1 MTKINLSG
9 LMNVADADLV
19 NTLQP
24 DMASVMLAPGHRHS
38 VGIMTAMQIREQLDK
53 NIPLYGVFEAQ
64 NVMDILTFF
73 DNGVIQGVQLPSQTT
88 EDAVTLLHDR
98 SVPVIQ
104 VREPVEVMLEAV
116 ADSIV
121 IDTAAEIGTSFD
133 WQSVPPKPLRNKPI
147 MLTGDW
153 TVDNLQTAMTQV
165 QPEWVAIATA
175 VEVDGVKDLA
185 LLSQLVTI
193 AHQN

>member
-9 LMNVADADLV
+9 LLNVADADLV

-24 DMASVMLAPGHRHS
+24 DMASVILASGHRYS

-53 NIPLYGVFEAQ
+53 NIPLYGVFDDQ

-98 SVPVIQ
+98 GVPVIQ
-104 VREPVEVMLEAV
+104 VREPVEVMLEAA
-116 ADSIV
+116 ADIIL
-121 IDTAAEIGTSFD
+121 IDTAATIETSFD
-133 WQSVPPKPLRNKPI
+133 WQSVPPKPLRKKPI
-147 MLTGDW
+147 MLAGDW
-153 TVDNLQTAMTQV
+153 TVDNLQTVMTQV
-165 QPEWVAIATA
+165 QPEWVAIATD
-175 VEVDGVKDLA
+175 VEGDGVKNPT

>member
-9 LMNVADADLV
+9 LLNVADADLV

-24 DMASVMLAPGHRHS
+24 DMASVILAPGHRYS

-53 NIPLYGVFEAQ
+53 NIPLYGVFDDQ

-98 SVPVIQ
+98 GVPVIQ
-104 VREPVEVMLEAV
+104 VREPVEVMLEAA
-116 ADSIV
+116 ADIIL
-121 IDTAAEIGTSFD
+121 IDTAATIETSFD
-133 WQSVPPKPLRNKPI
+133 WQSVPPKPLRKKPI
-147 MLTGDW
+147 MLAGDL
-153 TVDNLQTAMTQV
+153 TVDNLQTVMTQV
-165 QPEWVAIATA
+165 QPEWVAIAAA
-175 VEVDGVKDLA
+175 VEGDGVKNPT

>member
-104 VREPVEVMLEAV
+104 VREPVEVTLEAV

-133 WQSVPPKPLRNKPI
+133 WQSVPPKPLRKKPI

>member
-104 VREPVEVMLEAV
+104 VRQPVEVMLETV
-116 ADSIV
+116 ADIIV
-121 IDTAAEIGTSFD
+121 IDTALRLRHLLIGNQYHPSRFGKS
-133 WQSVPPKPLRNKPI
+133 QSCWRVTGQLTIYKLR
-147 MLTGDW
+147 
-153 TVDNLQTAMTQV
+153 
-165 QPEWVAIATA
+165 
-175 VEVDGVKDLA
+175 
-185 LLSQLVTI
+185 
-193 AHQN
+193 

>member
-24 DMASVMLAPGHRHS
+24 DMASVMLAPGNRHS

-53 NIPLYGVFEAQ
+53 NIPLYGVFETQ

-73 DNGVIQGVQLPSQTT
+73 DNGVIQGVQLTSQTT

-116 ADSIV
+116 ADIIV

-133 WQSVPPKPLRNKPI
+133 WQSVPPKPLRKKPI
-147 MLTGDW
+147 MLAGDW